1 MNRTIAE
8 AKAHYAASLGHGVH
22 FVSETTIKQ
31 RFPDL
36 AGTPRSSFI
45 MYCNESTITVDA
57 SNESFA
63 WTGEGTY
70 AGINGNAIY
79 GENSY
84 VNTVVTKNLTEA
96 RKFNNTS
103 GAFGGLFICTKDTNM
118 LYRMVSNGTT
128 VTAVR
133 MMGFDEQRSNCL
145 PWFNGT
151 LLTGTELVWV

>member
-1 MNRTIAE
+1 MNRTMAE
-8 AKAHYAASLGHGVH
+8 TKEYYRASLGHDVK
-22 FVSETTIKQ
+22 FVTETTLKQ

-36 AGTPRSSFI
+36 ATAPRSSFI
-45 MYCNESTITVDA
+45 VYLHESTITVDA

-63 WTGEGTY
+63 WIGEGAY
-70 AGINGNAIY
+70 AGMNGSNTY
-79 GENSY
+79 GDSSF
-84 VNTVVTKNLTEA
+84 VLTVVAKNLTEA

-145 PWFNGT
+145 PWFNGS
-151 LLTGTELVWV
+151 LLTGTDLVWV

>member
-1 MNRTIAE
+1 MAE
-8 AKAHYAASLGHGVH
+8 AKAYYRASLGHGVKYIT
-22 FVSETTIKQ
+22 ETTMIQ
-31 RFPDL
+31 NFPL
-36 AGTPRSSFI
+36 QGKSSQKNFVVFAHK
-45 MYCNESTITVDA
+45 STITVDA

-63 WTGEGTY
+63 LTGEDNFTGFNPTFTY
-70 AGINGNAIY
+70 GND
-79 GENSY
+79 SF
-84 VNTVVTKNLTEA
+84 VLTVVTKNLTEA

-133 MMGFDEQRSNCL
+133 LMGFDEQRVNCL

-151 LLTGTELVWV
+151 LLTGTELVWE